1 MVISALATQ
10 LVPSL
15 IKDIQKHYIDDKI
28 VRTNDCVDDMLRDH
42 LMEADVEKVVM
53 EATFIEKV
61 MPAASLLASSSKNTH
76 YVIKGESTK
85 NQKVYCKICT
95 NYHPETGE
103 FTGWR
108 LTSFCISRK

>member
-1 MVISALATQ
+1 MVISAIATQ
-10 LVPSL
+10 LAPGL
-15 IKDIQKHYIDDKI
+15 IKDIQRHYLDHKI
-28 VRTNDCVDDMLRDH
+28 VRTIDCVDDMIRDR
-42 LMEADVEKVVM
+42 LMEADVEKVIM

-61 MPAASLLASSSKNTH
+61 MSATSELASSSKNTH
-76 YVIKGESTK
+76 YVIKGESINK
-85 NQKVYCKICT
+85 REIYCKICT